1 MLSPLTIPVS
11 VTAAAKEPRSFGLF
25 VTSPIDIAAGDN
37 AISLPSPGGTFL
49 STNSP
54 GARMPFAD
62 SPSKALE
69 RDFCSQQFLCCGFVF
84 KGLHDLLEHY
94 DVSHP
99 DRRPVA
105 PVSAH
110 SMLSSAFRS
119 VGSDAQPY
127 APMTDICRRAIVDH
141 LDPEMDISGAA
152 ASSDND
158 STAPPQGAGLKR
170 RPNKDLACKRKR
182 KKGASS
188 VNADF
193 MSESNTDTDID
204 ILTVDEEDFVRKVDG
219 LSLLLPPT
227 PPITP
232 SLGFSSGPGPAKSKK
247 KSVSVDPAAA
257 STPKPKKLRQ
267 SSLST
272 VDPETG
278 ERKFICA
285 VPDCKKQYKNANGL
299 KYHLLHAHS
308 DGEGVPEEYRLFQKK
323 REDEGHRPYVCSVE
337 NCSKTYKN
345 LNGLKYHIEHFH
357 SALLPAKSA
366 SEKQG
371 KNSLKKGSAQ
381 TKASS
386 SLQAQQQQGPPPIVS
401 PTPIPFQ
408 QHSPH
413 LHPVNPLTLLSD
425 AVFSTFPPPPGA
437 QTGHT
442 RPT

>member
-1 MLSPLTIPVS
+1 MIGHTFRVPVHLDRTFPVHFDSDKPFIWVYFDSDKPFITVSMTYIYKDKISKEDIPGKRPLSAKQGEVPAAREMLSPLTIPVS

-232 SLGFSSGPGPAKSKK
+232 SLGFSSGPG
-247 KSVSVDPAAA
+247 
-257 STPKPKKLRQ
+257 T
-267 SSLST
+267 
-272 VDPETG
+272 
-278 ERKFICA
+278 CA
-285 VPDCKKQYKNANGL
+285 LA
-299 KYHLLHAHS
+299 
-308 DGEGVPEEYRLFQKK
+308 F
-323 REDEGHRPYVCSVE
+323 
-337 NCSKTYKN
+337 
-345 LNGLKYHIEHFH
+345 
-357 SALLPAKSA
+357 
-366 SEKQG
+366 
-371 KNSLKKGSAQ
+371 
-381 TKASS
+381 
-386 SLQAQQQQGPPPIVS
+386 
-401 PTPIPFQ
+401 
-408 QHSPH
+408 
-413 LHPVNPLTLLSD
+413 
-425 AVFSTFPPPPGA
+425 
-437 QTGHT
+437 
-442 RPT
+442 